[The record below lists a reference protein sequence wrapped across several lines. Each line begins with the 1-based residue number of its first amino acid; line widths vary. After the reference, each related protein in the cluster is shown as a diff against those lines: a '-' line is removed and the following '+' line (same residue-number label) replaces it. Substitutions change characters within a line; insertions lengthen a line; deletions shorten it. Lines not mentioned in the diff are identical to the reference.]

1 MKEQINDQM
10 KEPIDK
16 SMKELREFISSFNED
31 KKEYLQSKL
40 LNSIRSLKDA
50 INNSKIAL
58 EEYVRLSDVNIDF
71 AKLVQLQE
79 KVDSL
84 KNKLKYLIAYKD
96 IFGIR

>member
-1 MKEQINDQM
+1 MKEQINEQM
-10 KEPIDK
+10 KEPIDV
-16 SMKELREFISSFNED
+16 SMKELKEFISSFNED
-31 KKEYLQSKL
+31 KRENLQRNL

-58 EEYVRLSDVNIDF
+58 EEYIRLSGVNIDF
-71 AKLVQLQE
+71 VKLVQLQE

-84 KNKLKYLIAYKD
+84 SNKLKYLIAYKD